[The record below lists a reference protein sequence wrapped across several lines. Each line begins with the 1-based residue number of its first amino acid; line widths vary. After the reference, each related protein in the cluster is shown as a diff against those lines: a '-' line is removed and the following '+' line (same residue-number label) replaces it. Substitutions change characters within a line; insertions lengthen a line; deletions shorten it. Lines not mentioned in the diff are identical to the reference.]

1 MAKSAQQGGKLNVF
15 ISYSRD
21 DVAFVDQLGAA
32 LRIADFE
39 TTVDRQGISPADDW
53 KTRLGALI
61 RDADTIV
68 FVLSPSSAESDICAW
83 EVDQA
88 VQLGKRIVPV
98 ICRSLERAKPPQR
111 LAELNYI
118 FFYPEPKSPG
128 SGWGTGLA
136 ALASALNTDL
146 DWLRE
151 HTRYLRLAKEWEE
164 VGKPSDRRLLSAA
177 DIGLARKWVA
187 DRPKEAPAP
196 TALQLDFI
204 EASKTEDN
212 RRQSAEVQRQ
222 KREAE
227 QAKRVARRTLMGLA
241 AAVILALAASGFAF
255 VAYQQRQTALLVT
268 ATAKSE
274 RNKAE
279 EQRRLAEQASD
290 TAKKERDK
298 AQKATQEADAAREE
312 TQRQLD
318 RANQALAQSIKSD
331 LGLKPNEPLDP
342 RQRQALWR
350 LTLADEAIKS
360 DFISILAKSP
370 EETVRVSPGFAQI
383 LRTLG
388 LLRPSAAEAESLLEP
403 ELKQIGQTTDANAL
417 RTLAQALKAL
427 APKS

>member
-1 MAKSAQQGGKLNVF
+1 MRGQS
-15 ISYSRD
+15 
-21 DVAFVDQLGAA
+21 
-32 LRIADFE
+32 
-39 TTVDRQGISPADDW
+39 
-53 KTRLGALI
+53 
-61 RDADTIV
+61 
-68 FVLSPSSAESDICAW
+68 
-83 EVDQA
+83 
-88 VQLGKRIVPV
+88 
-98 ICRSLERAKPPQR
+98 PPQR

-212 RRQSAEVQRQ
+212 RRQREVQRQ

-318 RANQALAQSIKSD
+318 RAN
-331 LGLKPNEPLDP
+331 
-342 RQRQALWR
+342 
-350 LTLADEAIKS
+350 
-360 DFISILAKSP
+360 
-370 EETVRVSPGFAQI
+370 
-383 LRTLG
+383 
-388 LLRPSAAEAESLLEP
+388 
-403 ELKQIGQTTDANAL
+403 
-417 RTLAQALKAL
+417 
-427 APKS
+427 